1 MRKPVKRRARY
12 GRRFGTRMAAVIMA
26 RVSEGAGPVPMP
38 EIRTALDREGYN
50 GNGKHMQR
58 TLARLVDQGI
68 LERIDGGRF
77 YQALPPAPVS
87 PGEGGTDRRTV
98 TDMTTPH

>member
-38 EIRTALDREGYN
+38 EIRTALEREGYN
-50 GNGKHMQR
+50 GSGRHMQR
-58 TLARLVDQGI
+58 TLARLVAAGI
-68 LERIDGGRF
+68 LEC
-77 YQALPPAPVS
+77 
-87 PGEGGTDRRTV
+87 V
-98 TDMTTPH
+98 TLAR